1 MTNKYSAEEVEVA
14 RTLFADLDE
23 DNGYRR
29 RDFIELEKRIDAFIA
44 SQSKADLI
52 RIISCL
58 KYSSAYM
65 AYKVSIK
72 DKGKWD
78 VNITTYKGKKAMALH
93 TSYRRIPS
101 YIAMRFNWYF
111 SPHEYLYNDYYGTAE
126 CIILN
131 PASDYVVLQRSLIE
145 QVFGI
150 LNEME
155 KEYDEKDECED
166 KTEQLLEI
174 MASIDLEMTKPIV
187 FNYKL
192 KNEETHNLFFVC
204 GLPAKDEKSLLF
216 KEQGK
221 GYVEIPFIDAVHIPE
236 LTDYFNNND
245 GHFFYDNI

>member
-1 MTNKYSAEEVEVA
+1 MTNKYSTEEVEVA
-14 RTLFADLDE
+14 RSLFADLDE
-23 DNGYRR
+23 DNGYHR

-174 MASIDLEMTKPIV
+174 MASIENANTMTEVEDIYRPFKPKRKTRATVAIA
-187 FNYKL
+187 KGL
-192 KNEETHNLFFVC
+192 KPLADKI
-204 GLPAKDEKSLLF
+204 LA
-216 KEQGK
+216 Q
-221 GYVEIPFIDAVHIPE
+221 I
-236 LTDYFNNND
+236 
-245 GHFFYDNI
+245 